1 VISLVLYAGK
11 AANAVGL
18 PINPE
23 IAAGAMVPVVLWG
36 VAWLTQRIHRRFQ
49 A

>member
-11 AANAVGL
+11 AANAAGL

-23 IAAGAMVPVVLWG
+23 IAAGAMIPVVLGG
-36 VAWLTQRIHRRFQ
+36 VAWLTRRIHQRFH